1 MLFLTLLIMS
11 NTQILRNA
19 LLGTGLLLGIFL
31 TLDFLLDSSVWT
43 GMKVSKSAITVEYCE
58 FNHPERLF
66 HQPINTYSNLIYFFC
81 GLVIFQLALKD
92 FNFFGIKG
100 VNSVRNAPYLSIL
113 LAANFIY
120 LSFGSAFFHSSLT
133 WIGQRVDMNAT
144 YGLTLSLICIGMV
157 QVVAKKELSKQ
168 IQIATVLGMLLL
180 IVGFLPLALQ
190 ISSAILLPALFLAL
204 LLLGIGNYVQYRS
217 LRSPLLLILSFV
229 LLAVAIQVRTMDVA
243 KINCDPLS
251 IWQGHALWHFLTA
264 TSSLCMY
271 FYFRHV
277 KKLDQ
282 FKKKKA

>member
-19 LLGTGLLLGIFL
+19 LLGTALLLGIFL

-66 HQPINTYSNLIYFFC
+66 HQPINTYSNLVYFFY
-81 GLVIFQLALKD
+81 GLVIFQLAMKD
-92 FNFFGIKG
+92 LNFVGIKG
-100 VNSVRNAPYLSIL
+100 ANSVRNAPYLSIL
-113 LAANFIY
+113 LVANFIY

-190 ISSAILLPALFLAL
+190 ISSAVLLPALFLAL

-217 LRSPLLLILSFV
+217 LRSPMLLILSFV
-229 LLAVAIQVRTMDVA
+229 LLAVAIQVRTIDVA

-271 FYFRHV
+271 FYFRRV
-277 KKLDQ
+277 KKSIQ
-282 FKKKKA
+282 FQK

>member
-1 MLFLTLLIMS
+1 MS
-11 NTQILRNA
+11 NTQIIRNA
-19 LLGTGLLLGIFL
+19 MLGTGFLLGIFL
-31 TLDFLLDSSVWT
+31 TLDFLLNSSVWT
-43 GMKVSKSAITVEYCE
+43 GMKVSQSAITVEYCE

-66 HQPINTYSNLIYFFC
+66 HQPINTYSNLIYFFY

-92 FNFFGIKG
+92 FNFVGIKG

-144 YGLTLSLICIGMV
+144 YGLTLSLICIGIA

-180 IVGFLPLALQ
+180 IAGFLPLALQ

-217 LRSPLLLILSFV
+217 LRSPLLLTLSFV

-243 KINCDPLS
+243 KINCDPMS
-251 IWQGHALWHFLTA
+251 IWQGHALWHLLTA

-271 FYFRHV
+271 FYFRRV
-277 KKLDQ
+277 KKKFRFRKD
-282 FKKKKA
+282 

>member
-1 MLFLTLLIMS
+1 
-11 NTQILRNA
+11 
-19 LLGTGLLLGIFL
+19 
-31 TLDFLLDSSVWT
+31 
-43 GMKVSKSAITVEYCE
+43 
-58 FNHPERLF
+58 
-66 HQPINTYSNLIYFFC
+66 
-81 GLVIFQLALKD
+81 LALKD
-92 FNFFGIKG
+92 FNFVRIKG
-100 VNSVRNAPYLSIL
+100 VNSVHNAPYLSIL

-120 LSFGSAFFHSSLT
+120 LSFASAFFHSSLT

-180 IVGFLPLALQ
+180 IVGFLTLALQ
-190 ISSAILLPALFLAL
+190 ISSAVLLPALFLVL

-271 FYFRHV
+271 FYFRRV
-277 KKLDQ
+277 KKSTQ
-282 FKKKKA
+282 FQK